1 MTPFTIKQ
9 EKFEGPLD
17 LLLTLI
23 ERRQF
28 HINDVALAKV
38 TDDFLEYAKGFP
50 DFPIAESAQF
60 AFIAS
65 TLLLIKSKALL
76 PALTLTSEEEASV
89 EELELRLK
97 QYQRFKDLSRHLRSA
112 YGVTPLFPPR
122 EREVAPTFAPP
133 KELSVPILV
142 SAIRSVLSALPKLE
156 KLSKITVRK
165 VLSLEEMVDNLTDR
179 IKKTLRMNFTEF
191 SRMHKDERVNVIV
204 GFLAMLE
211 LVKRGIIAVVQDEA
225 FGEITM
231 ETEEVE
237 TPRY

>member
-1 MTPFTIKQ
+1 MVFKVKG

-38 TDDFLEYAKGFP
+38 TDDFLDYARSFP
-50 DFPIAESAQF
+50 DFPISESAQF

-76 PALTLTSEEEASV
+76 PALALTPEEESSV
-89 EELELRLK
+89 EELERRLIQHK
-97 QYQRFKDLSRHLRSA
+97 RFKELSLHIRSIFCR
-112 YGVTPLFPPR
+112 TPLFQPK
-122 EREVAPTFAPP
+122 EREVVPTFSPP
-133 KELSVPILV
+133 KNMSAPLLLF
-142 SAIRSVLSALPKLE
+142 AIRGVLATLPKME
-156 KLSKITVRK
+156 RLSRVAVKK
-165 VLSLEEMVDNLTDR
+165 VLSLEEMVTSLTER

-191 SRMHKDERVNVIV
+191 SRAHRGDRINVLV

-211 LVKRGIIAVVQDEA
+211 LVRRGIIAVAQDEA

-231 ETEEVE
+231 ETEEIE